1 MQNVIVRQD
10 EKGKDKEVVIF
21 TEYTELSGFV
31 VREMLET
38 KNEAMR
44 FQAGRH
50 VMKPMRLPVYK
61 YITERVNGEDV
72 KKAILTHHVDGDDI
86 QKFELHGVGRTMEEA
101 LDRASNKLLRR
112 DIEKKQTRRE
122 MVACGIGA

>member
-1 MQNVIVRQD
+1 MQNVVVRQD

-21 TEYTELSGFV
+21 NEYTDLSGFV

-50 VMKPMRLPVYK
+50 VMKPMCIPVYQGSM
-61 YITERVNGEDV
+61 V
-72 KKAILTHHVDGDDI
+72 THHKDGDDI
-86 QKFELHGVGRTMEEA
+86 QKFELHGVGRTKEEA

-112 DIEKKQTRRE
+112 DIEKHQMRRE
-122 MVACGIGA
+122 LVACGIGA